1 MGLNIIIGAQWGDE
15 GKGRVVDRLS
25 KEAAYVARF
34 NGGDNAGHTVTVGKQ
49 TFKLHL
55 LPSGLIQPHT
65 IGAIGNGVV
74 VNPATLLSEA
84 KMLMDSGITVNP
96 ERLQISHAAH
106 IITEG
111 HIAIDKAMEAARS
124 EKIGTTLRGIGPAYT
139 DKVSR
144 AGIRMEKMLS
154 PEEFAEAMEAHIDEV
169 NWKLTNQYKAET
181 LDPKAVAAASFEHAR
196 LLAPYISDVSHIL
209 HKALKTGQQVLA
221 EGAQGT
227 LLDLDQ
233 GTYPFV
239 TSSNPTSPGALT
251 GLGVGPTWV
260 ERVVGVTKAF
270 QTRVGEGSFPTEVS
284 GDIAGMLRGTGDK
297 PWDEF
302 GTTTGRPRRVGW
314 LDLVLLRFAA
324 RINGFTELVL
334 TKLDVLTGIPEL
346 KMCTAYRNKGGELIQ
361 DIPLGPG
368 SLVAFTP
375 EYEVFRGWEE
385 NLWDVRRWEDLPL
398 QARKYIQRI
407 EEVSEIPVR
416 LVSVGPERNQIVE
429 IS

>member
-1 MGLNIIIGAQWGDE
+1 MPLNIIVGAQWGDE

-25 KEAAYVARF
+25 KDAAYVARF
-34 NGGDNAGHTVTVGKQ
+34 NGGDNAGHTVTVEEQ

-55 LPSGLIQPHT
+55 LPSGLIHPHT
-65 IGAIGNGVV
+65 VGAIGNGVV
-74 VNPATLLSEA
+74 INPATLLSEA
-84 KMLMDSGITVNP
+84 KMLRDAGIDVNP
-96 ERLQISHAAH
+96 ERLKISHAAH
-106 IITEG
+106 IITQA
-111 HIAIDKAMEAARS
+111 HIALDKAMEAARS
-124 EKIGTTLRGIGPAYT
+124 DKIGTTLRGIGPAYT

-144 AGIRMEKMLS
+144 TGLRMEKMLS
-154 PEEFAEAMEAHIDEV
+154 AEEFAEAIEANVKEA
-169 NWKLTNQYKAET
+169 NWKLENLYQTEI
-181 LDPKAVAAASFEHAR
+181 LDAKAAAAEAYEFAR
-196 LLAPYISDVSHIL
+196 LLAPYIADVSQVL
-209 HKALKTGQQVLA
+209 HQALKKGQQVLA

-239 TSSNPTSPGALT
+239 TSSNPTSSGALT
-251 GLGVGPTWV
+251 GLGLGPSWV

-284 GDIAGMLRGTGDK
+284 GEIATSLRGTGDK

-314 LDLVLLRFAA
+314 IDLVLLRFAA

-346 KMCTAYRNKGGELIQ
+346 KVCTAYRGKDGKLIY
-361 DIPLGPG
+361 DLPLGPG
-368 SLVAFTP
+368 NLSEYTP
-375 EYEVFRGWEE
+375 VYEAIPGWEQ
-385 NLWDVRRWEDLPL
+385 NLWEVREWEGLPL
-398 QARKYIQRI
+398 EARIYIQKI
-407 EEVSEIPVR
+407 EELSEIPVR

>member
-1 MGLNIIIGAQWGDE
+1 MPLNIIVGAQWGDE

-25 KEAAYVARF
+25 KDAAFVARF
-34 NGGDNAGHTVTVGKQ
+34 NGGDNAGHTVTVGQQ

-55 LPSGLIQPHT
+55 LPSGMIHPHT

-84 KMLMDSGITVNP
+84 EMLREAGIEVNP
-96 ERLQISHAAH
+96 ERLRISHAAH
-106 IITEG
+106 IITPA
-111 HIAIDKAMEAARS
+111 HIALDKAMEAARS

-144 AGIRMEKMLS
+144 AGLRMEKMLS
-154 PEEFAEAMEAHIDEV
+154 PEEYSEAIEASIEDA
-169 NWKLTNQYKAET
+169 NWKLSNLYQAET
-181 LDPKAVAAASFEHAR
+181 LDAKAAAAEGYEYAR
-196 LLAPYISDVSHIL
+196 LLAPYIGDVSNLL
-209 HKALKTGQQVLA
+209 HRALKTGQQVLA
-221 EGAQGT
+221 EGGQGT

-239 TSSNPTSPGALT
+239 TSSNPTSSGALT
-251 GLGVGPTWV
+251 GLGLGPNWV

-284 GDIAGMLRGTGDK
+284 GDIAVSLRGTGDK

-314 LDLVLLRFAA
+314 IDLVLLRFAA

-334 TKLDVLTGIPEL
+334 TKLDVLTGIAEL
-346 KMCTAYRNKGGELIQ
+346 KICTAYRDKDGQLVH
-361 DIPLGPG
+361 DLPLGPG
-368 SLVAFTP
+368 SLSAFTP
-375 EYEVFRGWEE
+375 IYEDFPGWEK
-385 NLWDVRRWEDLPL
+385 NLWEVRQWEDLPL
-398 QARKYIQRI
+398 EARNYIQRI
-407 EEVSEIPVR
+407 EEVSEVPVR
-416 LVSVGPERNQIVE
+416 LVSVGPERSQIVE

>member
-1 MGLNIIIGAQWGDE
+1 MPLNIIIGAQWGDE

-34 NGGDNAGHTVTVGKQ
+34 NGGDNAGHTVTVGEQ

-55 LPSGLIQPHT
+55 LPSGLIHPHT
-65 IGAIGNGVV
+65 TGAIGNGVV
-74 VNPATLLSEA
+74 INPTTLLSEA
-84 KMLMDSGITVNP
+84 KMLREAGITVDP
-96 ERLQISHAAH
+96 ERLRISHAAH

-111 HIAIDKAMEAARS
+111 HIALDKAMESARS

-144 AGIRMEKMLS
+144 AGLRMEKMLS
-154 PEEFAEAMEAHIDEV
+154 PEEFAEAMEIHIKEV
-169 NWKLTNQYKAET
+169 NGRLTNLYNAEP
-181 LDPKAVAAASFEHAR
+181 LDPKEVASTSYEHAR
-196 LLAPYISDVSHIL
+196 LLAPYIGDVSNIL

-239 TSSNPTSPGALT
+239 TSSNPTSSGALT
-251 GLGVGPTWV
+251 GLGIGPTWV

-270 QTRVGEGSFPTEVS
+270 QSRVGEGSFPTEVS
-284 GDIAGMLRGTGDK
+284 GEAALRLRGTGEK

-334 TKLDVLTGIPEL
+334 TKLDVLTGIPQI
-346 KMCTAYRNKGGELIQ
+346 KVCSAYRDKDGQLIQ

-368 SLVAFTP
+368 RLSAFIP
-375 EYEVFRGWEE
+375 EYEVFPGWEE

-398 QARKYIQRI
+398 NARKYIQRI
-407 EEVSEIPVR
+407 EEVSDVPVR
-416 LVSVGPERNQIVE
+416 LVSVGPERDQIVE